1 MNKFLKKILGID
13 KIEAEAAE
21 AARVRLL
28 AEAEKEEALKKASNA
43 KKLAKKAEEDRQA
56 AEAETKAA
64 LEKNKLD
71 KEEAERI
78 ASLSPKELA
87 NEKKEPYFKVLDLN
101 INRENPKFGYFELDW
116 NEQHVVYCKSLGYF
130 GETEE
135 SIVDSWF
142 TDYCKMIASQEG
154 VNMDR
159 RGTGFINVK
168 NIGNGQSEIS

>member
-1 MNKFLKKILGID
+1 MNKWLKKVLGID
-13 KIEAEAAE
+13 KIEEQAAE
-21 AARVRLL
+21 AARIRAL
-28 AEAEKEEALKKASNA
+28 AESEKEESLRNASNA
-43 KKLAKKAEEDRQA
+43 KKLAKKAEEDRVA
-56 AEAETKAA
+56 AEAETKVVI
-64 LEKNKLD
+64 EKAKAD
-71 KEEAERI
+71 QVEAERI
-78 ASLSPKELA
+78 AKLTPKELA

-101 INRENPKFGYFELDW
+101 INKENPRFGYFELDW

>member
-13 KIEAEAAE
+13 KIEAEAAA
-21 AARVRLL
+21 AARIRFL
-28 AEAEKEEALKKASNA
+28 AEEEKAEALKDATNE
-43 KKLAKKAEEDRQA
+43 KKLAAKAKEDREA
-56 AEAETKAA
+56 VEAETKAA
-64 LEKNKLD
+64 IEKAKAD
-71 KEEAERI
+71 QAEAERV
-78 ASLSPKELA
+78 AKLTPKELA

-101 INRENPKFGYFELDW
+101 INKENPRFGYFELDW
-116 NEQHVVYCKSLGYF
+116 NEHHVVYCKSLGYF

-135 SIVDSWF
+135 SIVDAWF